1 MFLER
6 SGARAVNG
14 MSLNPPNPNCP
25 ICSLFQVRVEID
37 PEVATVNDL
46 VEGVLRMELGYGKD
60 ISIAIPGQIIYE
72 PVDPDYPDNNLEDN
86 LEKKLSNWSIG
97 QNSFLKVSDENY
109 DDEKD
114 TRVDIEIIIIEK

>member
-1 MFLER
+1 
-6 SGARAVNG
+6 

-25 ICSLFQVRVEID
+25 ICSLLQVRVEID

-46 VEGVLRMELGYGKD
+46 VDGVLRMELGYGKD
-60 ISIAIPGQIIYE
+60 ISIAIPGQVIYE
-72 PVDPDYPDNNLEDN
+72 PCLDPDDNLEDN
-86 LEKKLSNWSIG
+86 LEKKLSNWGIG
-97 QNSFLKVSDENY
+97 QNSFLKVSDENI